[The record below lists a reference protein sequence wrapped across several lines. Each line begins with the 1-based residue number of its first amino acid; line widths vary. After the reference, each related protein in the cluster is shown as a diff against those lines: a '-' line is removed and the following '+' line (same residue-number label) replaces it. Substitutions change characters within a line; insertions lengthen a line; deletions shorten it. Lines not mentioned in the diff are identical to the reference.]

1 MPASIA
7 RTTNA
12 EHYIWGEHCEGW
24 RLLACSDLSVIQERV
39 PPGAREVGHRHQHA
53 RQFFYVLSGVAT
65 LEFDEEA
72 LSFAAG
78 EGVHVEPGRRHRF
91 VNRSNEDV
99 VFLVIS
105 APTSA
110 GDRIED

>member
-12 EHYIWGEHCEGW
+12 EHYLWGEQCEGW
-24 RLLACSDLSVIQERV
+24 RLLARSDLSVIQERV
-39 PPGAREVGHRHQHA
+39 PPGAAEVRHRHQHA

-65 LEFDEEA
+65 LEFDDEA
-72 LSFAAG
+72 LSFGAG
-78 EGVHVEPGRRHRF
+78 EGVHVEPGQRHRF
-91 VNRSNEDV
+91 VNRSDEHV

-110 GDRIED
+110 GDRIEG